1 MESNNSKVII
11 SINNFFDGLSKYNDN
26 DRLFRIFITRIFDS
40 NFYIAR
46 SVPIPYGVANPPV
59 LIDRKRVIEEMTSDP
74 FIIESITDGMIDDGI
89 FTEKD
94 INSIFYSIPHS
105 CEVVSIDDK
114 YYTIRLYDGEFIKIN
129 MRERFI

>member
-11 SINNFFDGLSKYNDN
+11 SINNFFNSLSEYNDN

-46 SVPIPYGVANPPV
+46 SVPIPYTENVHPV
-59 LIDRKRVIEEMTSDP
+59 LIDRRRVIEEMTSNP
-74 FIIESITDGMIDDGI
+74 FIIESIMDGMIDDGI

-105 CEVVSIDDK
+105 YELVSIDDK
-114 YYTIRLYDGEFIKIN
+114 YYTIRLYDGEIIKMN